1 MDDIVIFSSED
12 EKTSAKQNSWNIKQ
26 NVHKDFM
33 AKLNDFAAWFQKV
46 RTKEKVILYRLLS
59 VMLNA
64 GMPLIKSMIVLEKQ
78 EKNPVLKKILKEC
91 IQWLKEGKSLSECL
105 DEHFKSFYPA
115 EIGIIRSGEKTGQL
129 GIVMTSLADQVE
141 KVSSITGKLKSALI
155 YPAMIMIVVVGV
167 IGVMMTMVVPNL
179 LEIFED
185 KSALPPTTQLL
196 IAMSDFTVNY
206 WFLLIPIIF
215 ASVVGIGYWKKT
227 PSGKYNYDK
236 LLLKVPVFGQIIQ
249 KVTLSKFSRVFAG
262 LLSSGVSIVESL
274 RIVSDAVWNEVYR
287 QRILLLLEDVR
298 QWLKIYESLDG
309 DTLFP
314 DIMVQMIEV
323 GEQTANL
330 DKTIVKVADFYDEQV
345 DNLAATINKLLE
357 PFIIVFLA
365 LVVGFIAIAIMQPI
379 MNLAD
384 TVAST

>member
-1 MDDIVIFSSED
+1 
-12 EKTSAKQNSWNIKQ
+12 
-26 NVHKDFM
+26 
-33 AKLNDFAAWFQKV
+33 
-46 RTKEKVILYRLLS
+46 
-59 VMLNA
+59 
-64 GMPLIKSMIVLEKQ
+64 
-78 EKNPVLKKILKEC
+78 
-91 IQWLKEGKSLSECL
+91 
-105 DEHFKSFYPA
+105 
-115 EIGIIRSGEKTGQL
+115 
-129 GIVMTSLADQVE
+129 MTSLADQVE

-185 KSALPPTTQLL
+185 KSALPPATQLL

-274 RIVSDAVWNEVYR
+274 RIVSDAV
-287 QRILLLLEDVR
+287 
-298 QWLKIYESLDG
+298 
-309 DTLFP
+309 
-314 DIMVQMIEV
+314 
-323 GEQTANL
+323 
-330 DKTIVKVADFYDEQV
+330 
-345 DNLAATINKLLE
+345 
-357 PFIIVFLA
+357 
-365 LVVGFIAIAIMQPI
+365 
-379 MNLAD
+379 
-384 TVAST
+384 